1 MQKQVSTGAALTAT
15 GNVLAVNGEMKT
27 EPEPG
32 VWE

>member
-1 MQKQVSTGAALTAT
+1 MQKQLSTRATGAAA